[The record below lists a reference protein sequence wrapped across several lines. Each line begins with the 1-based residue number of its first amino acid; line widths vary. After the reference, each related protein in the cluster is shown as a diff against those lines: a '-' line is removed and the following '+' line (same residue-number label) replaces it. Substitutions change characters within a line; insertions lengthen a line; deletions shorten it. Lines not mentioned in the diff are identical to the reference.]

1 MKGSAP
7 ASEAA
12 CMIWVSL
19 FCEMLPVP
27 IFSETRRGVNLPVV
41 R

>member
-7 ASEAA
+7 ASQAA
-12 CMIWVSL
+12 CLICVSL
-19 FCEMLPVP
+19 SCEMFPVP
-27 IFSETRRGVNLPVV
+27 IFSETRNGVNLPVI

>member
-7 ASEAA
+7 ASQAA
-12 CMIWVSL
+12 CLICVSL
-19 FCEMLPVP
+19 FCEIFPVP
-27 IFSETRRGVNLPVV
+27 IFSETRNGVNLPVV